1 MFLINETAAKD
12 LACQQAMA
20 AYAARLQREHEER
33 EAIRRGDFI
42 PAPIQTINIS
52 DRH

>member
-1 MFLINETAAKD
+1 MFLTNETAAND
-12 LACQQAMA
+12 TACQMAMA

-42 PAPIQTINIS
+42 PAPFAVVNIS

>member
-1 MFLINETAAKD
+1 MFLTNETAD
-12 LACQQAMA
+12 RCPIMQQAMA

-42 PAPIQTINIS
+42 PVQCTTWHIS

>member
-1 MFLINETAAKD
+1 MFLTNDTAAAD
-12 LACQQAMA
+12 LACQEAMK
-20 AYAARLQREHEER
+20 AYAARLKREHEQR

-42 PAPIQTINIS
+42 PAPTTTWDIS

>member
-1 MFLINETAAKD
+1 MKQTKMTHDEIIAMVMADYTAHLK
-12 LACQQAMA
+12 
-20 AYAARLQREHEER
+20 REHEQR

-42 PAPIQTINIS
+42 PVPTSSWNIS

>member
-1 MFLINETAAKD
+1 MFITNDTAAND
-12 LACQQAMA
+12 TACQMAMA
-20 AYAARLQREHEER
+20 AYAARLQREHEQR

-42 PAPIQTINIS
+42 PAPLQTINIS

>member
-1 MFLINETAAKD
+1 MFTINDTAAKD
-12 LACQQAMA
+12 LACQEAMK

-42 PAPIQTINIS
+42 PVPFETINIS

>member
-1 MFLINETAAKD
+1 MFLTNDNADRCPIMQEALK
-12 LACQQAMA
+12 

-42 PAPIQTINIS
+42 PVPFEVINIS

>member
-1 MFLINETAAKD
+1 MFLTNETAAND
-12 LACQQAMA
+12 TACQMAMA

-42 PAPIQTINIS
+42 PVPFAVINIS